1 MNSKGRNKY
10 NGNEN
15 AIHLDDGELLKLRV
29 LMQLDKAFEASKI
42 FFLSPIS
49 EPVQACALHLHQMC
63 LQKSVQFTVQASFG
77 PFLYTD
83 YDNG

>member
-1 MNSKGRNKY
+1 MNSKGRNKH

-29 LMQLDKAFEASKI
+29 LMQLVRASEASKI

-49 EPVQACALHLHQMC
+49 EPVQACALHLH
-63 LQKSVQFTVQASFG
+63 
-77 PFLYTD
+77 
-83 YDNG
+83 